1 MQSAAFKLS
10 ILRNKLQMNDDNQY
24 NDNEVDQN
32 EDNGNGSL
40 PIVRDFDKLCFEYG
54 DRDAILQNGSDP
66 DVSYFELQEYSKV
79 LAYQLYHRFGWPD
92 YVLVDCQG

>member
-1 MQSAAFKLS
+1 MK
-10 ILRNKLQMNDDNQY
+10 DDNQY
-24 NDNEVDQN
+24 NDNDNEVDKS
-32 EDNGNGSL
+32 EDANKNGSL

-79 LAYQLYHRFGWPD
+79 LAHQLYHRFGWPD
-92 YVLVDCQG
+92 YVLIDCQG

>member
-1 MQSAAFKLS
+1 
-10 ILRNKLQMNDDNQY
+10 MNNDNQY

-32 EDNGNGSL
+32 EDNNVIGPL

-92 YVLVDCQG
+92 YVLIDCQG